1 MKGKSYD
8 VRMKKLRLT
17 LVLLAATIALTLT
30 AAAQQKR
37 LSPHETISAVVDGN
51 RVTIVYGRP
60 YTKHPGTGEVR
71 KIWGGLVPYG
81 QVWRTGADEATLL
94 ITQKP
99 IELGGLT
106 IPAGAYTLWTLPTE
120 DGKAKLIVNKQIGQ
134 WGMNSK
140 DPKQVYDPAMDVGRI
155 DLKKETPESPASQ
168 FTMSVGAN
176 AAGGGVVKLAW
187 ENTQYSTTFTVK
199 K

>member
-1 MKGKSYD
+1 M
-8 VRMKKLRLT
+8 
-17 LVLLAATIALTLT
+17 
-30 AAAQQKR
+30 
-37 LSPHETISAVVDGN
+37 
-51 RVTIVYGRP
+51 
-60 YTKHPGTGEVR
+60 
-71 KIWGGLVPYG
+71 PYG

-99 IELGGLT
+99 IELGGVA

-120 DGKAKLIVNKQIGQ
+120 DGKAKLIVNKQVGQ

-140 DPKQVYDPAMDVGRI
+140 DPKQVYDPALDLGRI
-155 DLKKETPESPASQ
+155 DLKKEKLDSPVSQ
-168 FTMSVGAN
+168 FTISVGAN
-176 AAGGGVVKLAW
+176 AAGGGLLKLAW